1 MKTRAKGRT
10 IKWLGAILAVMVLA
24 ALVTF
29 GATSIGSFSFRHTAL
44 PRPGG
49 NRETEISIAANGN
62 MAMVGLSLGLAPDMQ
77 FGTSLWT
84 GPFGATPTF
93 QGIIDAALQKPGRT
107 DFGGE
112 DADVDF
118 GSTGTLHMTT
128 LIFLGNPTL
137 KSSQ

>member
-1 MKTRAKGRT
+1 MKPRLRGRA
-10 IKWLGAILAVMVLA
+10 IKWLGAILGVMVLA

-29 GATSIGSFSFRHTAL
+29 GATSIGSLSFSNTAL
-44 PRPGG
+44 PQPDG
-49 NRETEISIAANGN
+49 NSEPEISIAANGN

-77 FGTSLWT
+77 FGTSLWR

-93 QGIIDAALQKPGRT
+93 QGVIDAALQQPGRT
-107 DFGGE
+107 EFGGE

-128 LIFLGNPTL
+128 L
-137 KSSQ
+137 